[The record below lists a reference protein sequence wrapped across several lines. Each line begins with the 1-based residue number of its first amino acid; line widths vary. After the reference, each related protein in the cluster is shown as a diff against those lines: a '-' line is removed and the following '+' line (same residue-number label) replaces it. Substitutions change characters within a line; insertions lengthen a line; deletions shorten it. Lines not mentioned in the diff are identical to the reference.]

1 MKVGLHPALNDAHV
15 DANQPSSQRQLSIA
29 IRAIA
34 AGQDRNVPLNLCLV
48 LDHSG
53 SMNGRPL
60 ETVKKAA
67 IQLVE
72 RLNPGDRISVVAFDH
87 RAKVLV
93 KNQEVDDIDNVIKQI
108 KRLSADGGTAID
120 EGLKLGIEE
129 VAKGKQES
137 VSQVFLLTDGENEH
151 GDNQRCLKLAE
162 LATNYKL
169 TLNTLGF
176 GANWNQDVL
185 EKIADAG
192 GGILSYIE
200 RPEQAV
206 DEFSRLFQRVQSVQL
221 TNAYLLFSLM
231 PKVRLAELKPIAQ
244 VAPETIELP
253 VQQEG
258 ERFVVRLGD
267 LMTDAERVILANLY
281 LGQLP
286 QGRQAI
292 ANLQVRY
299 DDPAVGEE
307 ALLSEVVPVEAEVQ
321 SVYQPALNPEV
332 QKSILAL
339 AKYRQTQIAES
350 KLQKGD
356 RAGAATMLQTAAKTA
371 LQMGDQSAATVLQ
384 TSATR
389 LQAGEELSEA
399 DRKKTRI
406 VSKTILQE

>member
-15 DANQPSSQRQLSIA
+15 DANQPSSQRQLSIGISA
-29 IRAIA
+29 LASEK
-34 AGQDRNVPLNLCLV
+34 DRNVPLNLCLV

-53 SMNGRPL
+53 SMEGRPL

-67 IQLVE
+67 VNLVE

-93 KNQEVDDIDNVIKQI
+93 KNQVIEDLSTIKKQI
-108 KRLSADGGTAID
+108 QRLSADGGTAID

-129 VAKGKQES
+129 IAKGKQDM

-151 GDNQRCLKLAE
+151 GDNNRCRKLAE
-162 LATNYKL
+162 LAPSYKI

-192 GGILSYIE
+192 GGTLSYIE
-200 RPEQAV
+200 HPEQAV
-206 DEFSRLFQRVQSVQL
+206 DEFARLFQRAQSVQL
-221 TNAYLLFSLM
+221 TNAYLLMSLM
-231 PKVRLAELKPIAQ
+231 PKVRLAELKPLAQ

-253 VQQEG
+253 VQREG
-258 ERFVVRLGD
+258 EQFVVRLGD
-267 LMTDAERVILANLY
+267 LMTDSERVILANLY
-281 LGQLP
+281 IGQLP
-286 QGRQAI
+286 VGRQAI
-292 ANLQVRY
+292 AHLQVRY
-299 DDPAVGEE
+299 DDPASGQDG
-307 ALLSEVVPVEAEVQ
+307 LLSELVPIEAEFQGVYQ
-321 SVYQPALNPEV
+321 SVPNADV

-339 AKYRQTQIAES
+339 AKYRQTQIAEA

-356 RAGAATMLQTAAKTA
+356 RSGAATMLQTAAKTA
-371 LQMGDQSAATVLQ
+371 LQMGDQGAATVLQ
-384 TSATR
+384 TNATR
-389 LQAGEELSEA
+389 LQSGEELTEA